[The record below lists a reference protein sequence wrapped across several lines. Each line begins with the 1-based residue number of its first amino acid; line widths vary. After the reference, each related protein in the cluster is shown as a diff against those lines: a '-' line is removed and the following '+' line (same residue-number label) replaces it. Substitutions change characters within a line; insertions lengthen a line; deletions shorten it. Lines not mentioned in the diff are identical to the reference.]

1 MSNSQMSDSN
11 MSNNEADRTAHIQE
25 KAARSHSAIIGILVA
40 GLVIAL
46 AGDGYLIV
54 RSGNLDDQIA
64 QLKGTTQAQMSK
76 LSETTANQ
84 MDQRLQSIG
93 TDVQSAHEKADS
105 AIKQAKAEV
114 QRQSAQLSR
123 KMDEAQQQVA
133 GQLVE
138 LNDATTT
145 AKSKLDEVSAD
156 VSGVKTDV
164 TGVKTDVTGVK
175 TDVAS
180 TQAQLEK
187 NGAQL
192 KQALGDMGV
201 MSGLIATNGKD
212 LQALRDL
219 GDRNY
224 FEFDLSKGQ
233 LTKKVGDITISLKKA
248 DPKRNRYTVD
258 ILADDRHVEKR
269 DRTVNEPVQLYVSEN
284 RQPYEVVVN
293 QIKKDEVVGYLATPK
308 VKVARR

>member
-1 MSNSQMSDSN
+1 MSNSQMS
-11 MSNNEADRTAHIQE
+11 NNDADRIAPMPE
-25 KAARSHSAIIGILVA
+25 EAPRSHSAIIGVLVA

-64 QLKGTTQAQMSK
+64 RLQGTTQSQMSK
-76 LSETTANQ
+76 LSAATTAQ
-84 MDQRLQSIG
+84 MDQRFEAIG
-93 TDVQSAHEKADS
+93 TDVQSAHDKADS

-123 KMDEAQQQVA
+123 KMDEAQQKVA

-156 VSGVKTDV
+156 VTGVKTDV
-164 TGVKTDVTGVK
+164 TDVKTDVTGVK

-180 TQAQLEK
+180 AQSQLEQD
-187 NGAQL
+187 GAQL
-192 KQALGDMGV
+192 KKVMGDMGV

-212 LQALRDL
+212 LQALREL
-219 GDRNY
+219 GERNY

-233 LTKKVGDITISLKKA
+233 LTQKVGDVTISLKKA
-248 DPKRNRYTVD
+248 DPKRNRYSVE
-258 ILADDRHVEKR
+258 ILADDKRVEKK
-269 DRTVNEPVQLYVSEN
+269 DKTINEPVQLYVSEN

-293 QIKKDEVVGYLATPK
+293 QIKKDEVIGYLATPK

>member
-1 MSNSQMSDSN
+1 MSNSQMS
-11 MSNNEADRTAHIQE
+11 NNEPDKTARE
-25 KAARSHSAIIGILVA
+25 GAPRSHSTIIGVLVA

-46 AGDGYLIV
+46 AGVGYLMV
-54 RSGNLDDQIA
+54 RSSNLDDRIA
-64 QLKGTTQAQMSK
+64 QLQGDTQTQMSK
-76 LSETTANQ
+76 LSDTTTAQ
-84 MDQRLQSIG
+84 LDRRLEAVG
-93 TDVQSAHEKADS
+93 TDVQSAHDKADS

-133 GQLVE
+133 GELVE
-138 LNDATTT
+138 LKDATTT
-145 AKSKLDEVSAD
+145 AKSKLEEVSA
-156 VSGVKTDV
+156 DV

-175 TDVAS
+175 SDVTGVKTDVAS
-180 TQAQLEK
+180 TQSQVEQD
-187 NGAQL
+187 GAQL
-192 KQALGDMGV
+192 KKVMGDMGV

-212 LQALRDL
+212 LQALREL
-219 GDRNY
+219 GERNY

-233 LTKKVGDITISLKKA
+233 LTKKVGDITLSLRKA

-258 ILADDRHVEKR
+258 ILADDKHVEKK
-269 DRTVNEPVQLYVSEN
+269 DRTINEPVQLYVAEN

-293 QIKKDEVVGYLATPK
+293 QIKKDEVVGYLSTPK

>member
-1 MSNSQMSDSN
+1 MSNSP
-11 MSNNEADRTAHIQE
+11 MSNNEGDRTAPRQE
-25 KAARSHSAIIGILVA
+25 TRSHSAIIGVLVA

-64 QLKGTTQAQMSK
+64 QLQGTTQAQMSK
-76 LSETTANQ
+76 LSEATTSQ
-84 MDQRLQSIG
+84 MDQRFQAIG

-123 KMDEAQQQVA
+123 KMDDAQQQVA
-133 GQLVE
+133 GELVE
-138 LNDATTT
+138 LKDATTT

-156 VSGVKTDV
+156 VTGVKTDV

-180 TQAQLEK
+180 TQSQVEK
-187 NGAQL
+187 DGAQFR
-192 KQALGDMGV
+192 QVMGDMGV

-212 LQALRDL
+212 LQALREL
-219 GDRNY
+219 GERNY

-233 LTKKVGDITISLKKA
+233 LTKKVGDVTLSLKKA

-258 ILADDRHVEKR
+258 ILADDKHVEKK
-269 DRTVNEPVQLYVSEN
+269 DRTINEPVQLYVAEN

-293 QIKKDEVVGYLATPK
+293 QIKKDEVVGYLSTPK
-308 VKVARR
+308 VKVSRR

>member
-1 MSNSQMSDSN
+1 MSNSP
-11 MSNNEADRTAHIQE
+11 MSNNEGDRTAPRQE
-25 KAARSHSAIIGILVA
+25 ARSHSAIIGVLVA

-64 QLKGTTQAQMSK
+64 QLQGTTQAQMSK
-76 LSETTANQ
+76 LSEATTSQ
-84 MDQRLQSIG
+84 MDQRFQAIG

-123 KMDEAQQQVA
+123 KMDDAQQQVA
-133 GQLVE
+133 GELVE
-138 LNDATTT
+138 LKDATTT

-156 VSGVKTDV
+156 VTGVKTDV

-180 TQAQLEK
+180 TQSQVEK
-187 NGAQL
+187 DGAQL
-192 KQALGDMGV
+192 RQVMGDMGV

-212 LQALRDL
+212 LQALREL
-219 GDRNY
+219 GERNY

-233 LTKKVGDITISLKKA
+233 LTKKVGDVTLSLKKA

-258 ILADDRHVEKR
+258 ILADDKHVEKK
-269 DRTVNEPVQLYVSEN
+269 DRTINEPVQLYVAEN

-293 QIKKDEVVGYLATPK
+293 QIKKDEVVGYLSTPK
-308 VKVARR
+308 VKVSRR

>member
-1 MSNSQMSDSN
+1 
-11 MSNNEADRTAHIQE
+11 MSNNEADNTVRVPERPPQ
-25 KAARSHSAIIGILVA
+25 KHSAIIGVLAA

-46 AGDGYLIV
+46 AGDGYLIM
-54 RSGNLDDQIA
+54 RSGNLDGQIA
-64 QLKGTTQAQMSK
+64 QLRGATQTQMSK
-76 LSETTANQ
+76 LSEATTAQ
-84 MDQRLQSIG
+84 MDQRFEAIG
-93 TDVQSAHEKADS
+93 TDVQSAHDTANS
-105 AIKQAKAEV
+105 AVKQAKAEV

-123 KMDEAQQQVA
+123 KMDDAQQQVA

-138 LNDATTT
+138 LKDATTT

-156 VSGVKTDV
+156 VTGVKTDV
-164 TGVKTDVTGVK
+164 TDVKTDVTGVK

-180 TQAQLEK
+180 TQSQVEQD
-187 NGAQL
+187 GAQL
-192 KQALGDMGV
+192 KKVMGDMGV

-219 GDRNY
+219 GERNY

-248 DPKRNRYTVD
+248 DPKRNRYSVE
-258 ILADDRHVEKR
+258 ILADDKRVEKK
-269 DRTVNEPVQLYVSEN
+269 DKTINEPVQLYVSEN

>member
-1 MSNSQMSDSN
+1 MSNPPMP
-11 MSNNEADRTAHIQE
+11 NNEGDRTAPRQE
-25 KAARSHSAIIGILVA
+25 ARSHSAIIGILVA

-54 RSGNLDDQIA
+54 RSGNLDDRIA
-64 QLKGTTQAQMSK
+64 QLQGDTQTQMSK
-76 LSETTANQ
+76 LSDATTAKL
-84 MDQRLQSIG
+84 DQRLQAVG
-93 TDVQSAHEKADS
+93 TDVQDAHDKADS
-105 AIKQAKAEV
+105 ALKQAKAEV
-114 QRQSAQLSR
+114 QRQSAQFSR

-133 GQLVE
+133 GELVE
-138 LNDATTT
+138 LKDATTT

-156 VSGVKTDV
+156 VTGVKTDVTDVKTDV
-164 TGVKTDVTGVK
+164 TGVKTN
-175 TDVAS
+175 VAS
-180 TQAQLEK
+180 TQSQVEQD
-187 NGAQL
+187 GAQL
-192 KQALGDMGV
+192 KKVMGDMGV

-219 GDRNY
+219 GERNY

-233 LTKKVGDITISLKKA
+233 LSKKVGDITISLKKA

-258 ILADDRHVEKR
+258 ILADDKHVEKR
-269 DRTVNEPVQLYVSEN
+269 DRTINEPVQLYVSEN

>member
-1 MSNSQMSDSN
+1 MSNSQMS
-11 MSNNEADRTAHIQE
+11 NNEPDKTARE
-25 KAARSHSAIIGILVA
+25 GAPRSHSTIIGVLVA

-64 QLKGTTQAQMSK
+64 QLQGTTQSQISK
-76 LSETTANQ
+76 LSEATTAQ
-84 MDQRLQSIG
+84 MDQRLQAIG
-93 TDVQSAHEKADS
+93 TDVQSAHDKADS
-105 AIKQAKAEV
+105 ALKQAKAEV

-133 GQLVE
+133 GELVE
-138 LNDATTT
+138 LKDASTT

-156 VSGVKTDV
+156 VTGVKTDV

-180 TQAQLEK
+180 TQSQVEQD
-187 NGAQL
+187 GAQL
-192 KQALGDMGV
+192 KKVMGDMGV

-212 LQALRDL
+212 LQALREL
-219 GDRNY
+219 GERNY

-233 LTKKVGDITISLKKA
+233 LTQKVGDVTISLKKA

-258 ILADDRHVEKR
+258 ILADDRHIEKK
-269 DRTVNEPVQLYVSEN
+269 DRTINEPVQLYVAEN

-293 QIKKDEVVGYLATPK
+293 QIKKDEVIGYLATPK
-308 VKVARR
+308 VKMARR

>member
-1 MSNSQMSDSN
+1 MSNSP
-11 MSNNEADRTAHIQE
+11 MSNNEGDRTAPRQE
-25 KAARSHSAIIGILVA
+25 TRSHSAIIGVLVA

-64 QLKGTTQAQMSK
+64 QLQGTTQAQMSK
-76 LSETTANQ
+76 LSEATTSQ
-84 MDQRLQSIG
+84 MDQRFQAIG

-123 KMDEAQQQVA
+123 KMDDAQQQVA
-133 GQLVE
+133 GELVE
-138 LNDATTT
+138 LKDATTT

-156 VSGVKTDV
+156 VTGVKTDV

-180 TQAQLEK
+180 TQSQVEK
-187 NGAQL
+187 DGAQL
-192 KQALGDMGV
+192 RQVMGDMGV

-212 LQALRDL
+212 LQALREL
-219 GDRNY
+219 GERNY

-233 LTKKVGDITISLKKA
+233 LTKKVGDVTLSLKKA

-258 ILADDRHVEKR
+258 ILADDKHVEKK
-269 DRTVNEPVQLYVSEN
+269 DRTINEPVQLYVAEN

-293 QIKKDEVVGYLATPK
+293 QIKKDEVVGYLSTPK
-308 VKVARR
+308 VKVSRR